1 MTASLRAQPSTAR
14 GESLTSWM
22 RLTLPLPEEAAVT
35 NLSILYLRYFAGS
48 RSSASLVSGRD
59 EDARAQ
65 HEGACRQTLS
75 ITFAP
80 RGMLVR
86 CLPIPKTDQRAFWHT
101 KSWGKG
107 SESVNYGNTGGSNAT
122 IGLANG
128 LNQCELAHSYYNIRT
143 RTYAVI
149 HMFTPIPKAIY

>member
-1 MTASLRAQPSTAR
+1 MRMRAHNTR
-14 GESLTSWM
+14 V
-22 RLTLPLPEEAAVT
+22 RVDRH
-35 NLSILYLRYFAGS
+35 YRS
-48 RSSASLVSGRD
+48 RSHHGGCLSAVFPSLK
-59 EDARAQ
+59 
-65 HEGACRQTLS
+65 
-75 ITFAP
+75 P
-80 RGMLVR
+80 N
-86 CLPIPKTDQRAFWHT
+86 QRAFWHT